1 MTILLL
7 IMLLLQGPFRAEG
20 SAVDSL
26 RRGPDS
32 TAMVQN
38 SAGEL
43 RKIPNNAFGPGEY
56 LKFNINYGV
65 ITAGEAV
72 LKISD
77 TIVHHRPCLK
87 VEFTLRSK
95 PFFDIF
101 YRVDDHYLTVIDS
114 AGVFP
119 WRFEQH
125 VREGSYSRDFTAD
138 FDQVGHTASTSEG
151 THPIPPYVNDIMS
164 AFYYA
169 RTLDYSAM
177 PNGEKIHLQNFFK
190 DSTFDLEVK
199 YRGKQT
205 VEVEAGNFRCHV
217 VEPIVKAGGLFK
229 SDGKIF
235 VWMTDDRLKIPV
247 RVNTKIPIG
256 SVDAELTEYYG
267 LRGHCEANVPKE

>member
-7 IMLLLQGPFRAEG
+7 MVMLLLGDLHPG
-20 SAVDSL
+20 SADSL
-26 RRGPDS
+26 RHSIDSVGAEQGP
-32 TAMVQN
+32 TV
-38 SAGEL
+38 EL
-43 RKIPNNAFGPGEY
+43 RAMPNIAFGPGEY
-56 LKFNINYGV
+56 LKFNINFGV

-77 TIVHHRPCLK
+77 TDLYHRPCLK

-101 YRVDDHYLTVIDS
+101 YRVDDHYSTIIDS
-114 AGVFP
+114 AGIFP

-125 VREGSYSRDFTAD
+125 VREGSYSRDFVAE
-138 FDQVGHTASTSEG
+138 FDQIGHTAITSEG

-177 PNGEKIHLQNFFK
+177 SNGEKIHLQNYYK
-190 DSTFDLEVK
+190 DSTFDLDVK

-217 VEPIVKAGGLFK
+217 IEPMVKAGGLFK

-267 LRGHCEANVPKE
+267 LRGHCEAKLPKE